1 VQPEATLT
9 GDPEVDQTEPVALL
23 ALLAQIADKVCAL
36 YERHGDGKYSSR
48 ARDLADLA
56 MIAQQKDVEGDQ
68 LIAHVRREE
77 ARRREAGT
85 LAEPLPK
92 KLRLAEEQVVD
103 WVGRWARATRDA
115 PLSFDEAQAVA
126 TAFLSPVL
134 AGDAEG
140 MRWHFATQTWNA
152 IE

>member
-1 VQPEATLT
+1 
-9 GDPEVDQTEPVALL
+9 
-23 ALLAQIADKVCAL
+23 
-36 YERHGDGKYSSR
+36 
-48 ARDLADLA
+48 

-85 LAEPLPK
+85 LTEPLPK
-92 KLRLAEEQVVD
+92 KLRLAKEQVVD
-103 WVGRWARATRDA
+103 WAGRWAKATRDA

-140 MRWHFATQTWNA
+140 MCWHFATQTWDA